1 MLYCLFNSLQTI
13 YLNKKLNE
21 AMPGLTA
28 KVFRTFN
35 ASTTLQEQLDKL
47 TVGQCTHTRNAVGAK
62 VLAQFLAS
70 SYATIPVRWTG
81 EAEPRLELAE

>member
-1 MLYCLFNSLQTI
+1 MRYCHFNSLQTL

-47 TVGQCTHTRNAVGAK
+47 TRGQ
-62 VLAQFLAS
+62 
-70 SYATIPVRWTG
+70 YAH
-81 EAEPRLELAE
+81 AL